1 MQALLCGE
9 RAIEGGDH
17 IGSQPV
23 AFALKVHID
32 RILRAAGDFD
42 SGAAFAAQFQG
53 LAEHHRGGAG
63 FAPGVLGF
71 PGQFRVGDQPGLLAF
86 TLGDTHVPLR
96 GRQLRVVGEGA
107 VEGLVQGQRRSLR
120 DGRQR
125 STEEHRGDEQD
136 TGKGY
141 QAADSGGGDDCTIPM
156 HFSLSFKAKIDWREC
171 SSPHLSAR

>member
-1 MQALLCGE
+1 MHLRAGRFHGRRFARVDLPLGNTQATLGQLQGLLRQLQALLCGE

-141 QAADSGGGDDCTIPM
+141 
-156 HFSLSFKAKIDWREC
+156 
-171 SSPHLSAR
+171 